1 MKKKLKSLT
10 LEISGVKKV
19 DSHAK
24 EEVVEEF
31 HQIAL
36 AQDYITQGGIG
47 YAKTVL
53 EKALGEEQATV
64 IIKSTN
70 IFLTSSSF

>member
-1 MKKKLKSLT
+1 MLKKL
-10 LEISGVKKV
+10 IQW
-19 DSHAK
+19 HK

-36 AQDYITQGGIG
+36 AQDYIAQGGIG

-53 EKALGEEQATV
+53 EKALGEEQA
-64 IIKSTN
+64 
-70 IFLTSSSF
+70 SSF

>member
-1 MKKKLKSLT
+1 M
-10 LEISGVKKV
+10 
-19 DSHAK
+19 AK

-47 YAKTVL
+47 YAKD
-53 EKALGEEQATV
+53 
-64 IIKSTN
+64 
-70 IFLTSSSF
+70 SS